1 MKKVKKATN
10 QIMRD
15 FPQLKYYSEPLSF
28 GPVVGGHAINSYDI
42 KTGLNN
48 IILNQDS
55 FSKAEELLSRLHN
68 DYAIGKSYK
77 VKGIESL
84 VAHELGHNA
93 HIALTLKKAGLLY
106 GVPLK
111 GENLF
116 RFNEEYKKIQEEIYS
131 VAFNN
136 ENLEEIY
143 EICSKELGSMT
154 VGNAR
159 ELIAQS
165 FGNYYFGV
173 QQSGISKSIVDYF
186 KKGLK

>member
-1 MKKVKKATN
+1 M
-10 QIMRD
+10 
-15 FPQLKYYSEPLSF
+15 
-28 GPVVGGHAINSYDI
+28 
-42 KTGLNN
+42 
-48 IILNQDS
+48 
-55 FSKAEELLSRLHN
+55 
-68 DYAIGKSYK
+68 
-77 VKGIESL
+77 
-84 VAHELGHNA
+84 
-93 HIALTLKKAGLLY
+93 Y
-106 GVPLK
+106 GVLLK